1 MLSSVVFV
9 GDYNSM
15 ITMYVDRAT
24 PSVSFGEILKNVFR
38 KFTASIALALV
49 LVFCI
54 ASLTACSRAERYF
67 VYGTDLSIDAS
78 GTRAANYIDKAYK
91 RISDMESLLSPT
103 IENSDVWRINQAAV
117 GEAVAC
123 CDDTMSVMRV
133 AQRVYQASSGAYDP
147 SVYPLVRL
155 WNFAGDQFGGIAV
168 KTPPDSNQISAALEL
183 VGLDAAFDIDYDNST
198 VTKKKEGA
206 MLDFG
211 GVAKGYAVE
220 QALKLA
226 EKTKA
231 IVNLGGNIGIVNK
244 SDLVAIGNPDRMD
257 RPQSTT
263 AYFGTLTLAAGECI
277 STSGD
282 YERYFAYS
290 ASPDEKLY
298 FHHILN
304 PITGYPS
311 NNLGDEGLISVTVIS
326 TDGALGDAVST
337 AIMVLGKSEGTRL
350 LNSLGLK
357 GVLISADMSYT
368 VVGDLDFAKK

>member
-1 MLSSVVFV
+1 M
-9 GDYNSM
+9 
-15 ITMYVDRAT
+15 
-24 PSVSFGEILKNVFR
+24 KNVFR
-38 KFTASIALALV
+38 RFTAAIALALV

-78 GTRAANYIDKAYK
+78 GTRAGDYIDTAYK
-91 RISDMESLLSPT
+91 RISDMENILSPT
-103 IENSDVWRINQAAV
+103 VENSDVWRINHAAV

-123 CDDTMSVMRV
+123 SVDTMSIMRV

-155 WNFAGDQFGGIAV
+155 WSFAGDQFGGVQV
-168 KTPPDSNQISAALEL
+168 KTPPEPEQICAALEL

-198 VTKKKEGA
+198 ITKIKEGA

-220 QALKLA
+220 HALKLA
-226 EKTKA
+226 DKTKA
-231 IVNLGGNIGIVNK
+231 VVNLGGNIGIANK
-244 SDLVAIGNPDRMD
+244 SDLVAIGNPDRID
-257 RPQSTT
+257 RPKSYT
-263 AYFGTLTLAAGECI
+263 AYFGTLTLSAGECI

-282 YERYFAYS
+282 YEKYFEYS
-290 ASPDEKLY
+290 VRPDEKFY

-304 PITGYPS
+304 PTTGYPS
-311 NNLGDEGLISVTVIS
+311 NNKGEEGLISVTVIS

-337 AIMVLGKSEGTRL
+337 AIMVLGKSKGIEL
-350 LNSLGLK
+350 LNTLGLK
-357 GVLISADMSYT
+357 GVLISADMSHT
-368 VVGDLDFAKK
+368 VVGNLDFAKK